1 MDLIKLLNGTKEDF
15 IPKGEKVEHKYKDE
29 ICKIMPEN
37 YSIKGLIEYE
47 IVGKKA
53 GREPGLRGRQDF
65 TASELFG
72 LSKKNAFMRNLRDL
86 RDIGSGNPYNSF
98 AGVTEIPKEEADK
111 YFNIKDDYKVIALTS
126 KQETEIVG
134 KTKLKIALLAFVTI
148 KPVSENISE
157 DEIMKLLG
165 ASDALE
171 ELEEEESTEEK
182 ESLKNENETDYGDEY
197 LIDGD
202 EEFKGFE

>member
-15 IPKGEKVEHKYKDE
+15 VPKGEKVTHKYKDE

-53 GREPGLRGRQDF
+53 GREQGLRGRQDF

-86 RDIGSGNPYNSF
+86 RDIGSGNPYDSF
-98 AGVTEIPKEEADK
+98 VGVAELPKEEADK

-134 KTKLKIALLAFVTI
+134 KTKLKIALMAFTTI
-148 KPVSENISE
+148 KHVSDNISE
-157 DEIMKLLG
+157 EDIMKILG
-165 ASDALE
+165 SSEALGS
-171 ELEEEESTEEK
+171 LDEEEEEVKDEMK
-182 ESLKNENETDYGDEY
+182 ETENEEAISDDE
-197 LIDGD
+197 IVD
-202 EEFKGFE
+202 EEFNGFE